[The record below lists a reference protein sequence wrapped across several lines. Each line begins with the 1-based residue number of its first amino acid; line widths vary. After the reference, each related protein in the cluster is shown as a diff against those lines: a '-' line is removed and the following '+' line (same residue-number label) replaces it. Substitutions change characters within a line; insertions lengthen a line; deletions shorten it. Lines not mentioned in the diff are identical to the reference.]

1 MDKVQGSTDGSETL
15 EVKSSELGAE
25 KDTIKKDKFEK
36 DTIKKDTIKK
46 DQTGSKEIKKKHH
59 KSIKLSIKLSI
70 ILGLMATIVL
80 TFLNTV
86 AIKTT
91 KKYYFGAIDKNMY
104 DKAIAS
110 SEELTALISRM
121 DAISTIIYKGM
132 DSLEDDAAD
141 SWNVVDLD
149 NKKIFVTPMQEGTE
163 FRSRVLS
170 ASLSRAQYNS
180 ESVLLDSLNA
190 LIETDENVIGAG
202 VLFEPNGFIDGVKS
216 YAPYL
221 NRDGQK
227 SKTLT
232 NSTYEQY
239 SEKEYYTEAKEKQH
253 TVITDVY
260 EDILTGE
267 KVVSVSRPLIFN
279 SRFLGVV
286 LLDIDIKL
294 FSSVQQKD
302 SRFPSLS
309 THILDEHGNIIYSA
323 DSSQIGKS
331 ISAFLSEK
339 QYGDIESLME
349 KGDAFFKEEK
359 LANREVKNYYFAPT
373 NVLGNTWWVTMSLT
387 KKEYYAPIAFLIIFA
402 TSLTT
407 IMVLTMAIIMFL
419 LVTKSLKPIERMAK
433 LSSMVRKGDFS
444 GNVNYLKNDEIGK
457 IGKGLQSIMEM
468 IREITADLS
477 EKLDKMANG
486 DFQVDF
492 SNEELYQGD
501 FHPMLESMK
510 HISYTLSDT
519 MQEIKEASEQVSSS
533 SDLVSGGAQSLSQG
547 ATEQASAIEELSASM
562 NEIADSIKS
571 TTDKAEEAKHLSQKA
586 GEAVKLSNEKM
597 EEMSRAMEEI
607 TIKSN
612 EISKII
618 KTIDDIAFQ
627 TNILSLNAAI
637 EAARAGEAGKGFAV
651 VADEVGNLA
660 QKSAKAAKNTG
671 SLIEESKNAVE
682 QGAKISK
689 ETGEALSIVY
699 ERTGKINDMIF
710 EITKETVKEAD
721 NMRQLTIGMDQI
733 SSVVQN
739 NSATAE
745 ESAAASEEMSGQANI
760 LDNLVSRFK
769 LRSS

>member
-15 EVKSSELGAE
+15 EVKSSELEAE
-25 KDTIKKDKFEK
+25 KDLIKKDKFEK
-36 DTIKKDTIKK
+36 DTIKKD
-46 DQTGSKEIKKKHH
+46 QNGSKEIKKKHH
-59 KSIKLSIKLSI
+59 KTVKISIKLSFV
-70 ILGLMATIVL
+70 LGLMATVVL

-91 KKYYFGAIDKNMY
+91 KKYYLTAIDRNMY
-104 DKAIAS
+104 DKAEAS
-110 SEELTALISRM
+110 SEELSALISKM
-121 DAISTIIYKGM
+121 DAISTIIYNGM
-132 DSLEDDAAD
+132 NSNKNATSAH
-141 SWNVVDLD
+141 WNVEDLEG
-149 NKKIFVTPMQEGTE
+149 KKILVSPMKKGIE
-163 FRSRVLS
+163 FRSRVLNE
-170 ASLSRAQYNS
+170 SLNIAQYNS
-180 ESVLLDSLNA
+180 EAVLLDSLNA
-190 LIETDENVIGAG
+190 LIETDENVLGAG
-202 VLFEPNGFIDGVKS
+202 VLFEPNGFIDGVKD

-221 NRDGQK
+221 NREGQK

-232 NSTYEQY
+232 NSPYEQY
-239 SEKEYYTEAKEKQH
+239 SEKDYYTEAREKQQ
-253 TVITDVY
+253 TIITEVY
-260 EDILTGE
+260 EDLFTGD
-267 KVVSVSRPLIFN
+267 KIVSISRPLIFD
-279 SRFLGVV
+279 SKFMGVV
-286 LLDIDIKL
+286 LLDIDIHL
-294 FSSVQQKD
+294 FSSVQQED
-302 SRFPSLS
+302 NRFPSLS
-309 THILDEHGNIIYSA
+309 THILDEHGDIIYSA
-323 DSSQIGKS
+323 DDNQIGES

-339 QYGDIESLME
+339 QFSDIKAQME
-349 KGDAFFKEEK
+349 NGQAFSREEK
-359 LANREVKNYYFAPT
+359 IANKEVKKYYFAPT
-373 NVLGNTWWVTMSLT
+373 NVLGNTWWITMSLSG
-387 KKEYYAPIAFLIIFA
+387 KEYYAPIVNLIIFA
-402 TSLTT
+402 SSLTA
-407 IMVLTMAIIMFL
+407 IMVLGMAIIMFL
-419 LVTKSLKPIERMAK
+419 LVTKSLKPLERMAK

-457 IGKGLQSIMEM
+457 IGKGLQAIMEM

-477 EKLDKMANG
+477 EKLDRISNG

-510 HISYTLSDT
+510 HISYTLSNT

-547 ATEQASAIEELSASM
+547 ATEQASSIEELSASL

-571 TTDKAEEAKHLSQKA
+571 TTHKAEDAKNLSEMA
-586 GEAVKLSNEKM
+586 GEAVRCSNEKM
-597 EEMSRAMEEI
+597 DEMSRAMEEI

-660 QKSAKAAKNTG
+660 QKSAKAAKNTS

-682 QGAKISK
+682 KGAK
-689 ETGEALSIVY
+689 
-699 ERTGKINDMIF
+699 
-710 EITKETVKEAD
+710 ITKETSESLSTVYERAGKINSMILEISTETLREAD

-745 ESAAASEEMSGQANI
+745 ESAAASEELSGQANI
-760 LDNLVSRFK
+760 LDDLVSRFK

>member
-36 DTIKKDTIKK
+36 DKFEKDTIKK

-59 KSIKLSIKLSI
+59 KTVKISLKLSFV
-70 ILGLMATIVL
+70 LGLMATVVL

-91 KKYYFGAIDKNMY
+91 KKYYLSAIDRNMY
-104 DKAIAS
+104 DKAEAS
-110 SEELTALISRM
+110 SEELSALISKM
-121 DAISTIIYKGM
+121 DAISTIIYNGM
-132 DSLEDDAAD
+132 NFNENATSTH
-141 SWNVVDLD
+141 WNVEDLEG
-149 NKKIFVTPMQEGTE
+149 KKILVSPMKEGIE
-163 FRSRVLS
+163 FRSRVLNE
-170 ASLSRAQYNS
+170 SLNIAQYNS
-180 ESVLLDSLNA
+180 EAVLLDSLNA
-190 LIETDENVIGAG
+190 LIETDENVLGAG
-202 VLFEPNGFIDGVKS
+202 VLFEPNGFIDGVKD

-221 NRDGQK
+221 NREGQK

-232 NSTYEQY
+232 NSPYEQY
-239 SEKEYYTEAKEKQH
+239 SEKEYYTEAREKQQ
-253 TVITDVY
+253 TIITDVY
-260 EDILTGE
+260 EDLFTGD
-267 KVVSVSRPLIFN
+267 KIVSVSRPLIFD
-279 SRFLGVV
+279 SKFMGVV
-286 LLDIDIKL
+286 LLDIDIHL
-294 FSSVQQKD
+294 FSSVQQED
-302 SRFPSLS
+302 NRFPSLS

-323 DSSQIGKS
+323 DINQVGES

-339 QYGDIESLME
+339 QFSDIKAQME
-349 KGDAFFKEEK
+349 KGKTFSREEK
-359 LANREVKNYYFAPT
+359 IANKEVKNYYFAPT
-373 NVLGNTWWVTMSLT
+373 NVLGNTWWITMSLS
-387 KKEYYAPIAFLIIFA
+387 KKEYYAPIVHLIIFA
-402 TSLTT
+402 SSLTA
-407 IMVLTMAIIMFL
+407 IMVLGMAIIMFL
-419 LVTKSLKPIERMAK
+419 LVTKSLKPLERMAK

-457 IGKGLQSIMEM
+457 IGKGLQAIMEM
-468 IREITADLS
+468 IRDITADLS
-477 EKLDKMANG
+477 EKLDRISNG

-501 FHPMLESMK
+501 FHPMLESMR
-510 HISYTLSDT
+510 HISCTLSNT

-547 ATEQASAIEELSASM
+547 ATEQASSIEELSASL

-571 TTDKAEEAKHLSQKA
+571 TTHKAEDAKNLSEMA
-586 GEAVKLSNEKM
+586 GEAVRCSNEKM
-597 EEMSRAMEEI
+597 DEMSRAMEEI
-607 TIKSN
+607 IIKSN

-637 EAARAGEAGKGFAV
+637 DAARAGEAGKGFAV

-660 QKSAKAAKNTG
+660 QKSAKAAKNTS
-671 SLIEESKNAVE
+671 SLIEESKDAVE
-682 QGAKISK
+682 KGAK
-689 ETGEALSIVY
+689 
-699 ERTGKINDMIF
+699 
-710 EITKETVKEAD
+710 ITKETSEALSTVYERAGKINSMILEISTATLREAD

-745 ESAAASEEMSGQANI
+745 ESAAASEELSGQANI
-760 LDNLVSRFK
+760 LDDLVSRFK

>member
-15 EVKSSELGAE
+15 EVKSSELEAE
-25 KDTIKKDKFEK
+25 KDLIKKDKFEK
-36 DTIKKDTIKK
+36 DTIKKD
-46 DQTGSKEIKKKHH
+46 QNGSKEIKKKHH
-59 KSIKLSIKLSI
+59 KTVKISLKLSFV
-70 ILGLMATIVL
+70 LGLMATVVL

-91 KKYYFGAIDKNMY
+91 KKYYLTAIDRNMY
-104 DKAIAS
+104 DKAEAS
-110 SEELTALISRM
+110 SEELSALISKM
-121 DAISTIIYKGM
+121 DAISTIIYNGM
-132 DSLEDDAAD
+132 NSNENAT
-141 SWNVVDLD
+141 STHWNVEDLEG
-149 NKKIFVTPMQEGTE
+149 KKILVSPMKKGIE
-163 FRSRVLS
+163 FRSRVLNE
-170 ASLSRAQYNS
+170 SLNIAQYNS
-180 ESVLLDSLNA
+180 EAVLLDSLNA
-190 LIETDENVIGAG
+190 LIETDENVLGAG
-202 VLFEPNGFIDGVKS
+202 VLFEPNGFIDGVKD

-221 NRDGQK
+221 NREGQK

-232 NSTYEQY
+232 NSPYEQY
-239 SEKEYYTEAKEKQH
+239 SEKDYYTEAREKQQ
-253 TVITDVY
+253 TIITEVY
-260 EDILTGE
+260 EDLFTGD
-267 KVVSVSRPLIFN
+267 KIVSISRPLIFD
-279 SRFLGVV
+279 SKFMGVV
-286 LLDIDIKL
+286 LLDIDIHL
-294 FSSVQQKD
+294 FSSVQQED
-302 SRFPSLS
+302 NRFPSLS
-309 THILDEHGNIIYSA
+309 THILDEHGDIIYSA
-323 DSSQIGKS
+323 DDNQIGES

-339 QYGDIESLME
+339 QFSDIKAQME
-349 KGDAFFKEEK
+349 KGKTFSREEK
-359 LANREVKNYYFAPT
+359 IANKEVKKYYFAPT
-373 NVLGNTWWVTMSLT
+373 NVLGNTWWITMSLSR
-387 KKEYYAPIAFLIIFA
+387 KEYYAPIVNLIIFA
-402 TSLTT
+402 SSLTA
-407 IMVLTMAIIMFL
+407 IMVLGMAIIMFL
-419 LVTKSLKPIERMAK
+419 LVTKSLKPLERMAK

-457 IGKGLQSIMEM
+457 IGKGLQAIMEM

-477 EKLDKMANG
+477 EKLDRISNG

-510 HISYTLSDT
+510 HISYTLSNT

-547 ATEQASAIEELSASM
+547 ATEQASSIEELSASL

-571 TTDKAEEAKHLSQKA
+571 TTHKAEDAKNLSEMA
-586 GEAVKLSNEKM
+586 GEAVRCSNEKM
-597 EEMSRAMEEI
+597 DEMSRAMEEI
-607 TIKSN
+607 IIKSN

-660 QKSAKAAKNTG
+660 QKSAKAAKNTS

-682 QGAKISK
+682 KGAK
-689 ETGEALSIVY
+689 
-699 ERTGKINDMIF
+699 
-710 EITKETVKEAD
+710 ITKETSESLSTVYERAGKINSMILEISTETLREAD

-733 SSVVQN
+733 SSLVQN

-745 ESAAASEEMSGQANI
+745 ESAAASEELSGQANI
-760 LDNLVSRFK
+760 LDDLVSRFK

>member
-25 KDTIKKDKFEK
+25 KDTIKKD
-36 DTIKKDTIKK
+36 
-46 DQTGSKEIKKKHH
+46 QTGSKEIKKKHH
-59 KSIKLSIKLSI
+59 KSVKLSIKLSI

-80 TFLNTV
+80 SFLNTV

-132 DSLEDDAAD
+132 DSLGDDAAD

-149 NKKIFVTPMQEGTE
+149 NKKIFVSPMEEGIE

-190 LIETDENVIGAG
+190 LIETDENVLGAG
-202 VLFEPNGFIDGVKS
+202 VLFEPNGFVDGVKS

-227 SKTLT
+227 NKTLT

-279 SRFLGVV
+279 SKFLGVV

-294 FSSVQQKD
+294 FSSVQQED

-309 THILDEHGNIIYSA
+309 THILDEHGDIIYSA

-331 ISAFLSEK
+331 ISEFLSEK

-349 KGDAFFKEEK
+349 KGDAFSKEVK
-359 LANREVKNYYFAPT
+359 LANRDVKNYYFAPT
-373 NVLGNTWWVTMSLT
+373 NVLGNTWWITLSLA
-387 KKEYYAPIAFLIIFA
+387 KKEYYAPIAFLVIFA

-407 IMVLTMAIIMFL
+407 VMIFGMAIIMYL
-419 LVTKSLKPIERMAK
+419 LVTKFLKPIERMAK

-597 EEMSRAMEEI
+597 EEI

-739 NSATAE
+739 NSATAQ

>member
-59 KSIKLSIKLSI
+59 KSVKLSIKLSI

-110 SEELTALISRM
+110 SEELTALISKM

-239 SEKEYYTEAKEKQH
+239 SEKKYYTEAKEKQH

-294 FSSVQQKD
+294 FSSVQQED

-349 KGDAFFKEEK
+349 KGDVFSKEVK
-359 LANREVKNYYFAPT
+359 LANRDVKNYYFAPT
-373 NVLGNTWWVTMSLT
+373 NVLGNTWWITLSLA
-387 KKEYYAPIAFLIIFA
+387 KKEYYAPIAFLVIFA

-407 IMVLTMAIIMFL
+407 VMILGMAIIMYL
-419 LVTKSLKPIERMAK
+419 LVTKFLKPIERMAK

-477 EKLDKMANG
+477 EKLDKMAN
-486 DFQVDF
+486 
-492 SNEELYQGD
+492 GD

-739 NSATAE
+739 NSATAQ

>member
-59 KSIKLSIKLSI
+59 KSVKLSIKLSI

-80 TFLNTV
+80 AFLNTV

-132 DSLEDDAAD
+132 DSLGDDAAD

-149 NKKIFVTPMQEGTE
+149 NKKIFVSPMEEGIE

-190 LIETDENVIGAG
+190 LIETDENVLGAG
-202 VLFEPNGFIDGVKS
+202 VLFEPNGFVDGVKS

-227 SKTLT
+227 NKTLT
-232 NSTYEQY
+232 NSTYEHY

-279 SRFLGVV
+279 SKFLGVV

-294 FSSVQQKD
+294 FSSVQQED

-309 THILDEHGNIIYSA
+309 THILDEHGDIIYSA

-331 ISAFLSEK
+331 ISEFLSEK

-349 KGDAFFKEEK
+349 KGNAFSKEVK
-359 LANREVKNYYFAPT
+359 LANRDVKNYYFAPT
-373 NVLGNTWWVTMSLT
+373 NVLGNTWWITLSLA
-387 KKEYYAPIAFLIIFA
+387 KKEYYAPIAFLVIFA

-407 IMVLTMAIIMFL
+407 VMILGMAIIMYL
-419 LVTKSLKPIERMAK
+419 LVTKFLKPIERMAK

-586 GEAVKLSNEKM
+586 GEA
-597 EEMSRAMEEI
+597 
-607 TIKSN
+607 
-612 EISKII
+612 
-618 KTIDDIAFQ
+618 
-627 TNILSLNAAI
+627 
-637 EAARAGEAGKGFAV
+637 GKGFAV

-739 NSATAE
+739 NSATAQ

>member
-59 KSIKLSIKLSI
+59 KSVKLSIKLSI

-110 SEELTALISRM
+110 SEELTALISKM

-239 SEKEYYTEAKEKQH
+239 SEKKYYTEAKEKQH

-294 FSSVQQKD
+294 FSSVQQED

-349 KGDAFFKEEK
+349 KGDVFSKEVK
-359 LANREVKNYYFAPT
+359 LANRDVKNYYFAPT
-373 NVLGNTWWVTMSLT
+373 NVLGNTWWITLSLA
-387 KKEYYAPIAFLIIFA
+387 KKEYYAPIAFLVI
-402 TSLTT
+402 
-407 IMVLTMAIIMFL
+407 
-419 LVTKSLKPIERMAK
+419 LKPIERMAK

-533 SDLVSGGAQSLSQG
+533 YDLVSGGAQSLSQG

-739 NSATAE
+739 NSATAQ